1 MQSLPQVPAETFF
14 VNRVDVIVKNIA
26 SMKET
31 LEQLVSLLEHN
42 RSQFVFILYVYLSSQ
57 STLLSPTPTLLF
69 LTRRNHLSQ
78 LQNTPR

>member
-42 RSQFVFILYVYLSSQ
+42 RS
-57 STLLSPTPTLLF
+57 
-69 LTRRNHLSQ
+69 
-78 LQNTPR
+78 